1 MSNAPADAV
10 FPIGKFLAVIAAT
23 TVALIVLLTVVK
35 VGGLVDGDVYKGV
48 ILGLACAAASHTF
61 GTFVGAIFAGR
72 LAAGPGGGSPIIS
85 AYLASTTVRFIATPT
100 LAVSLYFLLPQTPA
114 PLLLGAA
121 AGHLLIMVADIATL
135 MRYLQGSAG
144 SSTRNA

>member
-1 MSNAPADAV
+1 MSSAPADAV

-23 TVALIVLLTVVK
+23 TAALIVLWTVVK
-35 VGGLVDGDVYKGV
+35 VGGLVDGDVYNGV

-121 AGHLLIMVADIATL
+121 AGHLLIMVADLATL

>member
-1 MSNAPADAV
+1 MSSAPADAV
-10 FPIGKFLAVIAAT
+10 FPIGKFLAVIAVT

-35 VGGLVDGDVYKGV
+35 VGGLVDGDVYNGV

>member
-1 MSNAPADAV
+1 MSSAPADAV